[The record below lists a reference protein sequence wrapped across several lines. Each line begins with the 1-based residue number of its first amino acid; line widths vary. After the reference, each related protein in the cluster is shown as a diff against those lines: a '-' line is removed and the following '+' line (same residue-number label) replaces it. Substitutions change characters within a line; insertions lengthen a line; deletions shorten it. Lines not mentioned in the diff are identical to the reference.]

1 MEIGSIASTADSMD
15 KRGYKVVGGG
25 SMLSGVVYV
34 KASASELCGVT
45 TGRLFITH
53 GLCSRGLKTQEGVRD
68 VEPKA

>member
-1 MEIGSIASTADSMD
+1 MAIGSIVSNVDSIG
-15 KRGYKVVGGG
+15 KKGYKVVGGG

-53 GLCSRGLKTQEGVRD
+53 GLCSWGLKTQEGVRD
-68 VEPKA
+68 VEPRA

>member
-1 MEIGSIASTADSMD
+1 MEIGSIAESADSMGNM
-15 KRGYKVVGGG
+15 GYNVGGDG

-53 GLCSRGLKTQEGVRD
+53 VL
-68 VEPKA
+68 